1 MKAIANRWRRMLRT
15 GSLAPSMLGLIGA
28 TMCYGGFRGLQGDR
42 SVSVVVIVA
51 VVFPLSILFAISLG
65 RARPS
70 DVKILTRALFA
81 PTGRRRKGCPPPN
94 AEFLFYLFMTPQN
107 CDAIVGDLEERYKLI
122 HKTFGRRRA
131 NFWYWTQTVLSLG
144 PIVWA
149 WTKRVVLK
157 PVLAVVGWA
166 VAKGVVGHDGWLAA
180 LV

>member
-1 MKAIANRWRRMLRT
+1 
-15 GSLAPSMLGLIGA
+15 MLGLIGA

-81 PTGRRRKGCPPPN
+81 PTGRRRKGCPPIN

-107 CDAIVGDLEERYKLI
+107 CDAIVGDFEERYKI
-122 HKTFGRRRA
+122 IYGKFGRRRA
-131 NFWYWTQTVLSLG
+131 NFWYWLQVVISLRPIIATAMKKLSG
-144 PIVWA
+144 
-149 WTKRVVLK
+149 
-157 PVLAVVGWA
+157 
-166 VAKGVVGHDGWLAA
+166 LAA
-180 LV
+180 LIEAYRRIRS